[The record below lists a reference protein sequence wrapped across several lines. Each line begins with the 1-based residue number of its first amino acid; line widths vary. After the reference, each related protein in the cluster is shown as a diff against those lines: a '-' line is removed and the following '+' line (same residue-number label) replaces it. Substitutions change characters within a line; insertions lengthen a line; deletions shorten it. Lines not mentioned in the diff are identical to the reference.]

1 MLVYDWLNR
10 AEKQMADKCCLVYG
24 AERLTFGTVIQR
36 VDELAL
42 RLAATIKQGDRVLV
56 QKVNPVEQLLYFFAV
71 IKAGGSCLLL
81 DAAVPGAI
89 AQDLVRRQ
97 TIALWIDLDYAPPE
111 ARAACLPNVR
121 PTDCF
126 LGALSSGSTGT
137 PKVIWR
143 DHTSWTSAFSAQSE
157 VFGVSGGD
165 TLFLAGSLVYTANLN
180 ACLHHLS
187 FGGTVVIGAGGRP
200 RTWEKEI
207 AVHQASVL
215 CLVPA
220 HYNLLL
226 KTWTTPLVAVKTLVA
241 AGAKMTP
248 DTVRSLARVFPQA
261 ELVSYYGASELGH
274 VSYATGRE
282 LLEKPDS
289 AGKPFPGVK
298 ITIKDDEIWVQSP
311 YLAPDFRP
319 AATAGDLGYL
329 DDAGYLYVLGRKNG
343 LINSGGVKVI
353 PEQVEAVLNQCP
365 GVAQAA
371 VGGVTDAD
379 RGERVCAWILRAGA
393 HVTAAEVL
401 AFCRDKLRPHTWP
414 QRIVFVEALP
424 LTANGKIDRLR
435 LRVGN

>member
-10 AEKQMADKCCLVYG
+10 AEKRMADKCCLVYG

-89 AQDLVRRQ
+89 ARDLVRRQ

-187 FGGTVVIGAGGRP
+187 LGGGGGHRRRWPPTHLGERDCSASGQRALPGASSLQFAIKNVDNPLGGR
-200 RTWEKEI
+200 E
-207 AVHQASVL
+207 
-215 CLVPA
+215 
-220 HYNLLL
+220 N
-226 KTWTTPLVAVKTLVA
+226 
-241 AGAKMTP
+241 
-248 DTVRSLARVFPQA
+248 
-261 ELVSYYGASELGH
+261 
-274 VSYATGRE
+274 TGCRRGE
-282 LLEKPDS
+282 N
-289 AGKPFPGVK
+289 
-298 ITIKDDEIWVQSP
+298 
-311 YLAPDFRP
+311 
-319 AATAGDLGYL
+319 
-329 DDAGYLYVLGRKNG
+329 DAGYGSV
-343 LINSGGVKVI
+343 
-353 PEQVEAVLNQCP
+353 
-365 GVAQAA
+365 
-371 VGGVTDAD
+371 
-379 RGERVCAWILRAGA
+379 AGA
-393 HVTAAEVL
+393 CVPASRIGVVL
-401 AFCRDKLRPHTWP
+401 RR
-414 QRIVFVEALP
+414 Q
-424 LTANGKIDRLR
+424 
-435 LRVGN
+435 